1 MKYYEKENYMP
12 YMLKAME
19 IKFGLSSQVFQGII
33 RNRTIAKRQHG
44 VKYHECCLSIKYTH
58 DEAKEKIQG
67 QEDLH
72 KMAISKL
79 SIEILH
85 FREAIIIG
93 RDVEFRCAHER
104 GLFTHITFPNSD
116 RIVK

>member
-1 MKYYEKENYMP
+1 MP